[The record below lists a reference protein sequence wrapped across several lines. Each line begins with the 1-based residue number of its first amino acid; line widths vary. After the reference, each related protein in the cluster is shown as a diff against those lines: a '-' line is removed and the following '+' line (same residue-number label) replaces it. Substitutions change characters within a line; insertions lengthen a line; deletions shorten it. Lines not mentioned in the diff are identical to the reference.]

1 MFYVKSDLVW
11 LNNLFILLVVFF
23 LFVCMLSSRERG
35 LAFSLGMESSEPV
48 LWPSFLGEF
57 TPNPLLNFLCLAL
70 INSP

>member
-1 MFYVKSDLVW
+1 MFYIKSDLVW
-11 LNNLFILLVVFF
+11 LNNLFILLVVLFF
-23 LFVCMLSSRERG
+23 LFVCCLVERG